1 MLIDLKENADDA
13 KQFGER
19 WKAKLAAEDPLI
31 RLRLVSD
38 NKSQLDQ
45 NLQTFHILSYLG
57 SLVSMTAATFIVFSA
72 LSMGV
77 TERQRTL
84 AMMRAIGAYRSQ
96 LGRLVI
102 IEGIVLAAAGV
113 IAGIPLGMLWT
124 KITVWKFPDLFA
136 AGMTVSP
143 GGLLLASLGSIIA
156 ALLASFLPAWQAM
169 RVSPLEAMTPLAAPE
184 SRFGIFAFAAIGLVL
199 VALDPLI
206 MFGPLPRDAVFYAHF
221 AVGLPCDMIGYFLL
235 APAFVWVTEWTVGPI
250 VAAMFG
256 VRFAILRQQ
265 LSGGIWRAAGTC
277 AALMVGLAILV
288 VLQTQGHTML
298 QGWKLPDKFPDIFIV
313 SFKFG
318 GMKPADQQ
326 KLDSVPGIRKGEIMP
341 IAIASPEFGSNIFSV
356 AGAAVLPDAT
366 MFFGVDPDQ
375 SMHMME
381 LDFRQGDP
389 KSAAAMLKQG
399 RHVIVTQEFHELKGL
414 NVGDKIPLKTTRHG
428 TVDYTIAGI
437 VWSPGIDVIV
447 SMFDMGRQFDQR
459 TAASMFGTLDDARE
473 DFGVD
478 GVYLFAANLDLGVD
492 KDKILDQ
499 VKQSVGAFGMRAG
512 DIRHIKASIQEG
524 FERLLL
530 LVSTVA
536 FCAMAVAS
544 LGVTNTIMASIR
556 SRRWQFGV
564 LRSIGV
570 TRGGLLRLVLAEAL
584 LLGIVG
590 CALGLIAGIE
600 MSFDAHK
607 LSLLIL
613 GYSPPIAVPWG
624 IILIGTAVVLFVALI
639 ASVAPAI
646 TVARTE
652 PLELLQAGRASA

>member
-1 MLIDLKENADDA
+1 
-13 KQFGER
+13 
-19 WKAKLAAEDPLI
+19 
-31 RLRLVSD
+31 
-38 NKSQLDQ
+38 
-45 NLQTFHILSYLG
+45 
-57 SLVSMTAATFIVFSA
+57 MTAATFIVFSA

-124 KITVWKFPDLFA
+124 KITVWRFPDLFA
-136 AGMTVSP
+136 AGMTISP
-143 GGLLLASLGSIIA
+143 GGLLLASLGSIVA

-169 RVSPLEAMTPLAAPE
+169 RVSPLEAMTPLAAPQ
-184 SRFGIFAFAAIGLVL
+184 SMSGIVIFAVLGLFL

-206 MFGPLPRDAVFYAHF
+206 MYGPLPRDVVFYAHF
-221 AVGLPCDMIGYFLL
+221 ALGLPADMIGYFLL
-235 APAFVWVTEWTVGPI
+235 APAFVWLVEWTAGPI

-256 VRFAILRQQ
+256 VRFSILRQQ

-326 KLDSVPGIRKGEIMP
+326 KLDNVPGIRKGEVMP
-341 IAIASPEFGSNIFSV
+341 IAIASPEFGNNIFSV

-375 SMHMME
+375 SMRMME

-389 KSAAAMLKQG
+389 KSAAAMLKLG

-428 TVDYTIAGI
+428 IVDYTIAGV

-492 KDKILDQ
+492 KDKVLDQ
-499 VKQSVGAFGMRAG
+499 VKASVGAFGMRAG
-512 DIRHIKASIQEG
+512 DIRHIKAAIQQG

-570 TRGGLLRLVLAEAL
+570 TRSGLLRLVMAEAL

-600 MSFDAHK
+600 MSFDAHQ

-613 GYSPPIAVPWG
+613 GYNPPIAVPWG

-639 ASVAPAI
+639 ASIAPAI